1 MANNTNK
8 NLLKNTVY
16 LYILTFTKMIF
27 PLLTLPYL
35 TRVLSIENYGLVAY
49 VKAYN
54 SYVQLLLDFGFILS
68 ATRYVV
74 QYKND
79 NYMLGK
85 ITGNVLVEKSIL
97 GILGII
103 STLILSEYIP
113 LLQSNKLFVW
123 LFLVSSLI
131 TIFIPDFLFRGIEKM
146 EYITYPFVVSKT
158 IVLILTFVIIKGN
171 SDLLFIPILEILG
184 NSIAAVFSL
193 YFVYHNKV
201 RIALDNYK
209 VWLADIK
216 DSSIYFFSNFA
227 TTIFGALTTLIVG
240 IYMGKVEIAYW
251 SICMQFVAAAK
262 SLYSPIVNSIYP
274 HMLNKI
280 DWPLVKKISKLFAI
294 PITLGSLVVIF
305 FGNKIM
311 MIIGGESFYNA
322 GFILKILLPVFIVS
336 FYSMLIGWPVLGAQ
350 GKVRETTKT
359 TIVSSVIQIVGIVLL
374 IVFNRFD
381 LLMLALCCDISE
393 LYLLISRLL
402 LLRKV

>member
-1 MANNTNK
+1 
-8 NLLKNTVY
+8 
-16 LYILTFTKMIF
+16 
-27 PLLTLPYL
+27 
-35 TRVLSIENYGLVAY
+35 
-49 VKAYN
+49 
-54 SYVQLLLDFGFILS
+54 
-68 ATRYVV
+68 
-74 QYKND
+74 
-79 NYMLGK
+79 
-85 ITGNVLVEKSIL
+85 
-97 GILGII
+97 
-103 STLILSEYIP
+103 
-113 LLQSNKLFVW
+113 
-123 LFLVSSLI
+123 
-131 TIFIPDFLFRGIEKM
+131 
-146 EYITYPFVVSKT
+146 
-158 IVLILTFVIIKGN
+158 
-171 SDLLFIPILEILG
+171 
-184 NSIAAVFSL
+184 
-193 YFVYHNKV
+193 
-201 RIALDNYK
+201 
-209 VWLADIK
+209 
-216 DSSIYFFSNFA
+216 
-227 TTIFGALTTLIVG
+227 
-240 IYMGKVEIAYW
+240 
-251 SICMQFVAAAK
+251 MQFVAAAK

-359 TIVSSVIQIVGIVLL
+359 TIVSAVIQIVGIVLL